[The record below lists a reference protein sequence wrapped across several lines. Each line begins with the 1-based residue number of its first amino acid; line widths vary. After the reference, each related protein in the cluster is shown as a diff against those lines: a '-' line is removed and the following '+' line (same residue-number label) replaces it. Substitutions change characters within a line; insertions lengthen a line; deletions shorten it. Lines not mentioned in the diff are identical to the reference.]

1 MRSALLLFA
10 VLVAGPV
17 QSAPAVVRAGSNG
30 EPCFSVDAQAER
42 ADGVAQFRAVTVVEP
57 ASGRLM
63 WQMALPGGRSFALT
77 HAICIPY
84 AGRVPALPQTPAVA
98 LVAGH
103 VYRVELA
110 VRNGANPKA
119 PKAYTANFCL
129 AGKAPVLRQLDGGA
143 SCPSVP

>member
-1 MRSALLLFA
+1 MRSAFLLFA
-10 VLVAGPV
+10 VLVAGPA
-17 QSAPAVVRAGSNG
+17 QGASATVRAGSNG

-57 ASGRLM
+57 ATGRLM
-63 WQMALPGGRSFALT
+63 WQMALPGDRSFALT

-98 LVAGH
+98 LVAGR

-110 VRNGANPKA
+110 VHNAGNPKA
-119 PKAYTANFCL
+119 PTAYTVDFCL
-129 AGKAPVLRQLDGGA
+129 AGKASVPRQLGGGA